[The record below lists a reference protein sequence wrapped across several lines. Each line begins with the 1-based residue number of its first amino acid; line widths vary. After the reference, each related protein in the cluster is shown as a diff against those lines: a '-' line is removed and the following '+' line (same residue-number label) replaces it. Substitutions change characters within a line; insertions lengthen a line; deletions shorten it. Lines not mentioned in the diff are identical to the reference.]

1 MRLIF
6 LILQIFAVSASLD
19 LIDHEYEQAQAKLD
33 FELQQIKNVRYY
45 IAKFQIAE
53 LKSEPLSF

>member
-1 MRLIF
+1 M
-6 LILQIFAVSASLD
+6 ILQIFAVSASLD